1 MWWPFRRRVDPSIAA
16 LAEKQFN
23 ATFGA
28 APEAS
33 PVPRWLIALFVLM
46 LIGAAGAGWYAFL
59 RPENP
64 MVIARRLM
72 ESGQLQAARAALRDI
87 VAANPASVD
96 AHFRLGSQHLR
107 LGDPVAGS
115 KELRIARDMGMAPA
129 QVSPLLAQAY
139 LGQQLYKELLEEFPT
154 GGLPPPEAAN
164 LLTLRAMAQL
174 ALDDKPGATKS
185 VELAA
190 ELAPESV
197 DVAIA
202 AARVAYARN
211 DREAAD
217 REIDRA
223 LDLNPLSGEALSLR
237 GLIATDRGDTA
248 KALEAY
254 DAAMVAD
261 PSLLNTRLNRANLE
275 VNLGLDAQAKL
286 DVDFILADQP
296 ENATA
301 LYLRGVL
308 LARAKDFRGA
318 LTVLQRI
325 DPLLAE
331 FPRGLFILALVK
343 SNLGQGA
350 QAMEAATK
358 YVARNPADL
367 DGVKLLTQMYLAAGQ
382 VDKAIELLSNTT
394 AQGRADADILYSLG
408 QILIRTGQK
417 QIAVQRLEQ
426 ALALAPNNKDISAL
440 LAKTR
445 AQTAGAESQAV
456 APVRPDPGTVTEA
469 AVATSLTLGDLA
481 VAKAQLEALR
491 QVQGFTERVGI
502 LTGMIALAELDLT
515 SATAVFKDVVRTYP
529 DSTMARVNLAKI
541 AALQNHVDD
550 AEQILGETLTL
561 DPRNRLAA
569 TTLAGILLANG
580 LASRAIAVLESAHD
594 AAPNDIELTS
604 FLLDAYSANGQAPRA
619 ITLMRALPQEQA
631 NALPMMAVRA
641 RAQEASGRPTEA
653 RETYSRILTVN
664 PTDKLVRLRLVE
676 LTLAAKDTRGAQQLL
691 RDGLRIAPGDT
702 DMMAAIIR
710 TEVKT
715 SGVEAALLVATEL
728 EGDPA
733 NQPAARTLRG
743 DVYLLAGR
751 LTEAAEAYAAQLA
764 VAPSSD
770 LVLRAAGALYAA
782 RQVAPAREVLQTWI
796 ATHPNDNAAVLSVA
810 GLDLEEGKI
819 AEAEPLLVGVL
830 QRQPNNPVALSNMA
844 WIFQV
849 RGDPQAREFAQKAY
863 FLAPGPATAASLGWV
878 LTTTGD
884 PVRGLVLLTEAAR
897 QIPND
902 AALQYHLAYAY
913 AASGEKAKAETA
925 LRGLLAA
932 FPNFPDRPAAVR
944 LLSTVVDQK

>member
-1 MWWPFRRRVDPSIAA
+1 MWWPFRRRDDPSIAA
-16 LAEKQFN
+16 LAETQFN
-23 ATFGA
+23 ATFGPSPS
-28 APEAS
+28 AP
-33 PVPRWLIALFVLM
+33 PVPAWLVVLFVVM
-46 LIGAAGAGWYAFL
+46 LIGAAGGGWYLFL

-72 ESGQLQAARAALRDI
+72 ETGQLQAARATLRDI
-87 VAANPASVD
+87 VANNPSSID
-96 AHFRLGSQHLR
+96 AHFRLGSLHLR
-107 LGDPVAGS
+107 LGDPVAAN

-129 QVSPLLAQAY
+129 QVSPLLAQSY
-139 LGQQLYKELLEEFPT
+139 LAQQLFKELLEEFPT

-164 LLTLRAMAQL
+164 LLTMRAMAQL
-174 ALDDKPGATKS
+174 ALDDKPAAKRS
-185 VELAA
+185 VELAG

-202 AARVAYARN
+202 AARVAYASN
-211 DREAAD
+211 DRDEAD
-217 REIDRA
+217 RAIDHA

-237 GLIATDRGDTA
+237 GLIAIDRGDTA
-248 KALEAY
+248 KAMEAY

-275 VNLGLDAQAKL
+275 VNLGMDAQAKL

-301 LYLRGVL
+301 LFLRGVL
-308 LARAKDFRGA
+308 LARAKDYRAA

-325 DPLLAE
+325 DAFLPE

-350 QAMEAATK
+350 QAMDAATK

-367 DGVKLLTQMYLAAGQ
+367 DGIKLLTQMHLAAGQ
-382 VDKAIELLSNTT
+382 IDKAIELLGN
-394 AQGRADADILYSLG
+394 AAARGRADADIFYSLG
-408 QILIRTGQK
+408 QILIRAGQK

-426 ALALAPNNKDISAL
+426 ALALAPANKDISAL
-440 LAKTR
+440 LDKTR
-445 AQTAGAESQAV
+445 AQTAGQQALSI
-456 APVRPDPGTVTEA
+456 APVPADPGTITEA
-469 AVATSLTLGDLA
+469 SVATSLTLGDLA
-481 VAKAQLEALR
+481 IAKNQLDVLR
-491 QVQGFTERVGI
+491 QAQGFTERVGI
-502 LTGMIALAELDLT
+502 LTGMIALAELDL
-515 SATAVFKDVVRTYP
+515 ATANTVFKDVARTYP

-550 AEQILGETLTL
+550 AEQILAETLTL

-580 LASRAIAVLESAHD
+580 LASRAIAVLENARD
-594 AAPNDIELTS
+594 AAPSDMELTA

-619 ITLMRALPQEQA
+619 ITLLRALPQEQA
-631 NALPMMAVRA
+631 NSLPMMAVRA
-641 RAQEASGRPTEA
+641 RAQEAAGRAAEA
-653 RETYSRILTVN
+653 RETYTRILTIN
-664 PTDKLVRLRLVE
+664 PTDKLVRLRLVD
-676 LTLAAKDTRGAQQLL
+676 LVLAAKDIRAAQQLL
-691 RDGLRIAPGDT
+691 RDGLRTSAGDA

-710 TEVKT
+710 MEVKT
-715 SGVEAALLVATEL
+715 AGVEAALLVAAEL
-728 EGDPA
+728 EADPA
-733 NQPAARTLRG
+733 NQPAARNLRG
-743 DVYLLAGR
+743 DIYLLAGR
-751 LTEAAEAYAAQLA
+751 LSDAAAAYTAQIA
-764 VAPSSD
+764 VAPSSE
-770 LVLRAAGALYAA
+770 LVLRAAGALYAG
-782 RQVAPAREVLQTWI
+782 RQVAPARAVLQSWI
-796 ATHPNDNAAVLSVA
+796 ADHPNDNAAALSIA

-819 AEAEPLLVGVL
+819 AEAEKLLIGVL

-849 RGDPQAREFAQKAY
+849 RGEPRAREYAQKAY

-884 PVRGLVLLTEAAR
+884 PVRGLVLLTEAVR

-913 AASGEKAKAETA
+913 AASGEKAKAETT
-925 LRGLLAA
+925 LRALLAA
-932 FPNFPDRPAAVR
+932 TPNFPDRPAAVR
-944 LLSTVVDQK
+944 LLSTVVEQK

>member
-1 MWWPFRRRVDPSIAA
+1 MWRPFRRPIDPSIAA

-23 ATFGA
+23 ATFG
-28 APEAS
+28 
-33 PVPRWLIALFVLM
+33 PVPPAPPVPGWLIALFVVMLM
-46 LIGAAGAGWYAFL
+46 AAAGGGWYIFL

-72 ESGQLQAARAALRDI
+72 ETGQLQAARATLREI
-87 VAANPASVD
+87 VANNPSSVD
-96 AHFRLGSQHLR
+96 AHFRLGSLHLR
-107 LGDPVAGS
+107 LGDPVAAN

-129 QVSPLLAQAY
+129 QVSPLLAQSY
-139 LGQQLYKELLEEFPT
+139 LAQQFYKELLEEFPT

-164 LLTLRAMAQL
+164 LLTMRAMAQL
-174 ALDDKPGATKS
+174 ALDDKPAAKRS
-185 VELAA
+185 VDLAG

-202 AARVAYARN
+202 AARVAYASN
-211 DREAAD
+211 DRDEAD
-217 REIDRA
+217 RAIDRA

-248 KALEAY
+248 KAMEAY

-275 VNLGLDAQAKL
+275 VNLGMDAQAKL
-286 DVDFILADQP
+286 DVDFILSDQP

-301 LYLRGVL
+301 LFLRGVL
-308 LARAKDFRGA
+308 LARAKDYRAA

-325 DPLLAE
+325 DAFLPE

-350 QAMEAATK
+350 QAMDAATK

-367 DGVKLLTQMYLAAGQ
+367 DGIKLLTQMHLAAGQ
-382 VDKAIELLSNTT
+382 IDKAIELLGNAA
-394 AQGRADADILYSLG
+394 AQGRADADIFYSLG
-408 QILIRTGQK
+408 QILIRAGQK

-445 AQTAGAESQAV
+445 AQTAGANQLSI
-456 APVRPDPGTVTEA
+456 APVRPDPGTITEA
-469 AVATSLTLGDLA
+469 SVATSLTLGDLA
-481 VAKAQLEALR
+481 VAKSQLDALR
-491 QVQGFTERVGI
+491 QAQGFTERVGI
-502 LTGMIALAELDLT
+502 LTGMIALAELDF
-515 SATAVFKDVVRTYP
+515 ATANTVFKDVARTYP

-550 AEQILGETLTL
+550 AEQILTETLTV

-580 LASRAIAVLESAHD
+580 LASRAIAVLENAHD
-594 AAPNDIELTS
+594 AAPSDLELTA
-604 FLLDAYSANGQAPRA
+604 FLLDAYSANGQAARA
-619 ITLMRALPQEQA
+619 ITMLRALPQEQT
-631 NALPMMAVRA
+631 NSPPMMAVRA
-641 RAQEASGRPTEA
+641 RAQEAAGRWAEA
-653 RETYSRILTVN
+653 RETYTRLLTIN
-664 PTDKLVRLRLVE
+664 PTDKLVRLRLVD
-676 LTLAAKDTRGAQQLL
+676 LVLAAKDVRAAQQLL
-691 RDGLRIAPGDT
+691 RDGLRISAGDA

-710 TEVKT
+710 NEVKT
-715 SGVEAALLVATEL
+715 AGVEAALLVAAEL
-728 EGDPA
+728 EADPA
-733 NQPAARTLRG
+733 NQPAARNLRG

-751 LTEAAEAYAAQLA
+751 LSDAAEAYVAQIA
-764 VAPSSD
+764 VAPSSE
-770 LVLRAAGALYAA
+770 LVMRAAGALYSG
-782 RQVAPAREVLQTWI
+782 RQVGPARAVLQNWI
-796 ATHPNDNAAVLSVA
+796 ADHPNDNAVALSIA
-810 GLDLEEGKI
+810 GLDLEAGKI
-819 AEAEPLLVGVL
+819 AEAETLLTGIL

-844 WIFQV
+844 WIFQI
-849 RGDPQAREFAQKAY
+849 RGDPQAREYAQKAY

-878 LTTTGD
+878 LTTSGD
-884 PVRGLVLLTEAAR
+884 PVRGLVLLTEAVR

-913 AASGEKAKAETA
+913 AASGEKAKAETT
-925 LRGLLAA
+925 LRALLAA
-932 FPNFPDRPAAVR
+932 VPNFSDRPAAVR
-944 LLSTVVDQK
+944 LLSTVVAQK